1 MFRGQSFHSLDDK
14 GRLIVP
20 TRFRS
25 VIADSGEPGLMVAQ
39 LDGGLYAY
47 TMPQWREIEKRILAK
62 ARTSKKFRRFRRVL
76 IGGSAECKLDKQ
88 DRLLIPPA
96 MREYAELEGEIVL
109 AGLLTHF
116 EIWSRKRWDEE
127 VQLLEDDLNEIDD
140 ESPESFADQMD
151 ELGL

>member
-1 MFRGQSFHSLDDK
+1 MFRGQSFHTLDDK

-20 TRFRS
+20 ARFRS
-25 VIADSGEPGLMVAQ
+25 VIADSGEQVLMVAQ

-47 TMPQWREIEKRILAK
+47 TMPQWHEIEQKILAK
-62 ARTSKKFRRFRRVL
+62 ARTSKKFRRFRRIL

-127 VQLLEDDLNEIDD
+127 VQLLEDDLSEIDD
-140 ESPESFADQMD
+140 ESSESFADQMD